1 MGLYTLLQSNPT
13 VPEADLMTWN
23 LQLKGHS
30 YARFPWPC
38 IQENRDSTTGTDTT
52 ANQAKLEQLLGPKLA
67 SYS

>member
-1 MGLYTLLQSNPT
+1 
-13 VPEADLMTWN
+13 MTWN